1 MVAYLIR
8 RLSLLVPTMLLV
20 TLVVFLSVRF
30 VPGNVVDL
38 MLAQMSG
45 SGGVTEASRQT
56 LVKALGLDVPLPLQ
70 YGRWLGV
77 LPQTSGQFQG
87 LIEGNLG
94 KSLWSSQNVATLL
107 FQRLPVS
114 LELSFI
120 ALVTALLISIPI
132 GVYSAIRQDTPGD
145 YVGRSSSILLISVPS
160 FWVGTMIMIYPSIW
174 WHWSPTLEYIP
185 LFSNLKGNILQF
197 LLPGFIIGM
206 VLGGTVMRITR
217 TMMLEV
223 LRQDYV
229 RTGWAKGLSPKT
241 VITRH
246 VLKNALIPVVT
257 VVGIVLPIVLGGT
270 VIIEQIFN
278 LPGLGQLL
286 LQSLSTRDYPMIS
299 GINLFLALIV
309 VLSNLAVD
317 LSYAWLDPRIQYK

>member
-1 MVAYLIR
+1 M
-8 RLSLLVPTMLLV
+8 LVVTM
-20 TLVVFLSVRF
+20 VVFLSVRF

-77 LPQTSGQFQG
+77 LPQTSGRFQG
-87 LIEGNLG
+87 LFEGNLG
-94 KSLWSSQNVATLL
+94 TSLWSSQNVAALL

-114 LELSFI
+114 LELTVI

-145 YVGRSSSILLISVPS
+145 YIGRSSSILLISVPS
-160 FWVGTMIMIYPSIW
+160 FWVGTMIIIYPSIW

-185 LFSNLKGNILQF
+185 FMKNAQGNILQF

-206 VLGGTVMRITR
+206 VLGGTLMRITR

-229 RTGWAKGLSPKT
+229 RTGWAKGLSPRT
-241 VITRH
+241 VINRH

-257 VVGIVLPIVLGGT
+257 VIGIVLPLVLGGT
-270 VIIEQIFN
+270 VIIAQIFD

-286 LQSLSTRDYPMIS
+286 LQALSTRDYPMIS

>member
-1 MVAYLIR
+1 MGPYVIR
-8 RLSLLVPTMLLV
+8 RLFLLVPTLLV
-20 TLVVFLSVRF
+20 VTMVVFLSVRF

-45 SGGVTEASRQT
+45 SGGVTAAGREA
-56 LVKALGLDVPLPLQ
+56 LVKALGLDVPVPIQ

-77 LPQTSGQFQG
+77 LPQTTGQFQG
-87 LIEGNLG
+87 LLEGDLG
-94 KSLWSSQNVATLL
+94 KSLWSTQRVSDLM
-107 FQRLPVS
+107 FQRLPIS

-120 ALVTALLISIPI
+120 ALVTALLTSIPI
-132 GVYSAIRQDTPGD
+132 GVFSAIRQDSPED
-145 YVGRSSSILLISVPS
+145 YVGRSASILLISVPS

-174 WHWSPTLEYIP
+174 WGWSPSLEYIP
-185 LFSNLKGNILQF
+185 FSKNAQGNVLQF

-206 VLGGTVMRITR
+206 VLGGTLMRITR

-223 LRQDYV
+223 FRQDYV
-229 RTGWAKGLSPKT
+229 KTARAKGLSGRT
-241 VITRH
+241 VINRH
-246 VLKNALIPVVT
+246 VMKNALIPVVT

-286 LQSLSTRDYPMIS
+286 LQALSTRDYPMIS

-317 LSYAWLDPRIQYK
+317 LSYAWLDPRIQYR